1 MNEVSFF
8 SVFKLLSARAWHLRT
23 SCIQCKIAAMDS
35 CADARAPNSAGG
47 GGSLP
52 SPGEQPAFSPGPGAG
67 AAADA
72 LAAALRAAAAAA
84 PPPPPG
90 APPPPAEPQI
100 YDISL
105 TYGELQPSA
114 FLQVLALALPFLAC
128 APPHAFHDFGS
139 GEGLPPLLAAAFHAG
154 FAACSG
160 VEVSPRLHAAAL
172 AHAAA
177 APAAAA
183 AAAAAGAPLPAGAP
197 DRLRAV
203 ALRCGD
209 GLAPEALAPLRGAAL
224 LYMNSTAFSEELLAG
239 VFKEAERMRC
249 GALVVCTSQV
259 MMTPLFELCAEA
271 VVPSTW
277 GTATARVYRRNKL
290 PRWVVGV
297 TGRKAK
303 S

>member
-1 MNEVSFF
+1 MSGE
-8 SVFKLLSARAWHLRT
+8 
-23 SCIQCKIAAMDS
+23 
-35 CADARAPNSAGG
+35 GE
-47 GGSLP
+47 GSLP
-52 SPGEQPAFSPGPGAG
+52 ADSPAGLPECSLSSAAAAAAPPEPPQQGAAAAALSSPAAG
-67 AAADA
+67 AAAAA
-72 LAAALRAAAAAA
+72 LAAAVRAAAAAA
-84 PPPPPG
+84 PPPQG
-90 APPPPAEPQI
+90 PPPAAEPQI

-105 TYGELQPSA
+105 TYGELQPGA
-114 FLQVLALALPFLAC
+114 FLRVLALALPYLAC
-128 APPHAFHDFGS
+128 AAPLAFHDFGS
-139 GEGLPPLLAAAFHAG
+139 GEGLPPLLTAAFHAG
-154 FAACSG
+154 FDACSG

-183 AAAAAGAPLPAGAP
+183 AAAAAGAPLPAGASA
-197 DRLRAV
+197 RLQAV
-203 ALRCGD
+203 ALHCGD
-209 GLAPEALAPLRGAAL
+209 GLAPGALPLLRGAAL
-224 LYMNSTAFSEELLAG
+224 LYMNSTAFSEELLAA
-239 VFKEAERMRC
+239 VFKEAERMRA

-277 GTATARVYRRNKL
+277 GSATARVYRRNAL